1 MSTRQKRRVVDKT
14 AAYAVSRLND
24 ECGTIFTNRG
34 AVAGV
39 TFTLPTPNFSYLGD
53 FYDFRAIAD
62 YALTVAG
69 ATAGDVVTKND
80 AAANSVA
87 ASTAG
92 EIIGASLRA
101 ECIRTG
107 QDTYKWLV
115 YGLAVGHTYTV
126 AT

>member
-24 ECGTIFTNRG
+24 ECGTVFTNRG
-34 AVAGV
+34 ATGGV

-53 FYDFRAIAD
+53 FYDFRGIANF
-62 YALTVAG
+62 AVTVAS
-69 ATAGDVVTKND
+69 ATNGDIVTKND

-92 EIIGASLRA
+92 EIIGAALRA

-107 QDTYKWLV
+107 TDTYKWLV
-115 YGLAVGHTYTV
+115 AGVAVGHTYTV